1 MVQVL
6 LKTIW
11 FATLH
16 QANSIRFHPPFLTF
30 LRSRGGSFRALMIR
44 EAALGTTSTR
54 AWRFWT
60 TSFTVIFSPFQ
71 SAVVLAMSSPTF
83 LGDCC
88 KKAKDFADTHI
99 ANAGNMSKYCTT
111 DVRTK
116 ASLGFQQPNIPIAG
130 PWASS
135 PNIRGWPL
143 EDVYIWS
150 YQCGKFEK
158 LAVLIQNNGL
168 TVVLIQGVTVMLVQ
182 LYRAGGWRLAVRVYS
197 NTKQQHY

>member
-16 QANSIRFHPPFLTF
+16 HAKSIRFHPPFLTF

-135 PNIRGWPL
+135 PNIWGWPL
-143 EDVYIWS
+143 EDVYISMWEMWKTSCADSEQWS
-150 YQCGKFEK
+150 YWGVNTWCYCNVSTTVQSRRMEVSSQC
-158 LAVLIQNNGL
+158 V
-168 TVVLIQGVTVMLVQ
+168 
-182 LYRAGGWRLAVRVYS
+182 
-197 NTKQQHY
+197 QQHKAAALLL